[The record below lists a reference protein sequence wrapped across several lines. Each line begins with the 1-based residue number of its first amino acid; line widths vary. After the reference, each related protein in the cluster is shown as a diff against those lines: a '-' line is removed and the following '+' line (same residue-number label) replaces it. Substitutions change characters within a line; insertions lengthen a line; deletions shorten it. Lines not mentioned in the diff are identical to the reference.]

1 MAPTAV
7 TQTPSAPPAAA
18 PADGASGTF
27 FTPQRL
33 RVLGYAGAAALVLA
47 AAAWFMV
54 TASHRKEQ
62 YAARALDEARNA
74 AEQGNL
80 GVAVQGFTKV
90 VTSYKGTA
98 AAYEASLGIA
108 QARMISGQNEL
119 AISSLE
125 DFLKTNPPAFYAAP
139 AYGLLG
145 TAYENTARWADAL
158 AAHRK
163 SADLAGVEYLKAS
176 ALLDAG
182 RSARLAG
189 KRDEA
194 IAIYREIL
202 EKHGKT
208 AAQTEAQ
215 IRLAELTGGKF

>member
-1 MAPTAV
+1 MAPTEE
-7 TQTPSAPPAAA
+7 TKKTPASPAAA
-18 PADGASGTF
+18 PTTGQVTF

-47 AAAWFMV
+47 AGVWFMV
-54 TASHRKEQ
+54 TANQRKEQ
-62 YAARALDEARNA
+62 YASRALDDARNA
-74 AEQGNL
+74 AEQGNM
-80 GVAVQGFTKV
+80 GAAVQGFTKV
-90 VTSYKGTA
+90 VTSYQGTA

-108 QARMISGQNEL
+108 QARLVTGQNEL
-119 AISSLE
+119 AIASLT

-158 AAHRK
+158 AAHRR
-163 SADLAGVEYLKAS
+163 SAALAEVEYLKAS

-182 RSARLAG
+182 RAARLGG
-189 KRDEA
+189 KRDDA
-194 IAIYREIL
+194 IAIYHEIL

-208 AAQTEAQ
+208 AAETEAQ
-215 IRLAELTGGKF
+215 IRLAELTGGKP

>member
-1 MAPTAV
+1 MAPTV
-7 TQTPSAPPAAA
+7 ETQKPPASPAA
-18 PADGASGTF
+18 IPAAGDVTF

-33 RVLGYAGAAALVLA
+33 RLLGYAGAAALVIA
-47 AAAWFMV
+47 AAVWFMV
-54 TASHRKEQ
+54 TANHRKQE
-62 YAARALDEARNA
+62 YAGRALDEARNA
-74 AEQGNL
+74 AEQGDM
-80 GVAVQGFTKV
+80 GAAVQGFTRV
-90 VTSYKGTA
+90 VTSYKGTG

-108 QARMISGQNEL
+108 QARLVSGQNEL
-119 AISSLE
+119 AIASLT
-125 DFLKTNPPAFYAAP
+125 DFLKTNPPDFYAAP

-145 TAYENTARWADAL
+145 TAYENTARWGDAQ

-182 RSARLAG
+182 RAARIGG
-189 KRDEA
+189 KRDDA

-215 IRLAELTGGKF
+215 IRLAELTGGKP